1 MLLPLPASDPAAAQ
15 GGTRPSA
22 VAKAMADRPGGFD
35 QAPPAETRPEVAFH
49 LPETRRAGWRD
60 TGAASF
66 LTGPGLLV
74 FLFTA
79 LAAYE
84 GFLLLTIF
92 GPTQGGLL
100 GDFVRDFQ
108 LWCYRGDPRTGGISW
123 LAVSVMMLEPI
134 FIVAVA
140 ALMWRRVFVQ
150 LSDWRVWRA
159 HVRAAA
165 TGLGLI
171 SACVAG
177 LVYYARVDATRALI
191 LPPFP
196 GESIRVRLDLPEVP
210 FLDQSGT
217 AFRFA
222 DLRGRVML
230 VTGVYATCTTAC
242 PEIFLE
248 VQKILGELPPVE
260 RAGVS
265 VVALSLNP
273 EYETA
278 ALMKAVAEGR
288 GLAYPEFRYV
298 NGEQPA
304 AMHDVLTSL
313 QFSATRDPRTG
324 IIDHANLFL
333 LVDRSGHIAYRFTLD
348 PRHRAWLRDGL
359 RALLRE
365 PHVVAPAS

>member
-1 MLLPLPASDPAAAQ
+1 MSDPLSLASPAPPALPAAAA
-15 GGTRPSA
+15 RRDSA
-22 VAKAMADRPGGFD
+22 GER
-35 QAPPAETRPEVAFH
+35 
-49 LPETRRAGWRD
+49 
-60 TGAASF
+60 F

-84 GFLLLTIF
+84 AFLLVTIF

-123 LAVSVMMLEPI
+123 LAVSVMMLEPV

-140 ALMWRRVFVQ
+140 ALLWRKIFVQ
-150 LSDWRVWRA
+150 LLHPRTWLA
-159 HVRAAA
+159 HGRAAA
-165 TGLGLI
+165 AGLGVI
-171 SACVAG
+171 AACVAG
-177 LVYYARVDATRALI
+177 LVHYARADAARAQV

-196 GESIRVRLDLPEVP
+196 GESIRVRLDLPDVP
-210 FLDQSGT
+210 FVDQKGA

-222 DLRGRVML
+222 DLRGRVVL
-230 VTGVYATCTTAC
+230 VTGVYAACTTAC

-248 VQKILGELPPVE
+248 VKKILGELPAAD
-260 RAGVS
+260 RAGLS

-278 ALMKAVAEGR
+278 ELMKLVAEGR
-288 GLAYPEFRYV
+288 GLTHPEFRYV
-298 NGEQPA
+298 NGDKPA
-304 AMHDVLTSL
+304 AMHDVLTRL
-313 QFSATRDPRTG
+313 QFSATRNPQTG
-324 IIDHANLFL
+324 VIDHANLFL

-348 PRHRAWLRDGL
+348 PRHRAWLREGL
-359 RALLRE
+359 RALLHE
-365 PHVVAPAS
+365 PYAAPLAP